1 MVFKGG
7 QARDFRQH
15 HVSACIYVIACE
27 AKQSQFKRLL
37 RRPDKSGL
45 PAMTRQMD
53 LHDPPKVKHTE
64 TPMSLFKDLFGGKK
78 SSQALVNAIS
88 MDDIAQVQELL
99 ASGANPNAMDESGV
113 PALIVAV
120 SRRQKHI
127 VSALLAK
134 GAAPDVTYTDA
145 EGQYNAAPVV
155 VFCAANGDAEILTL
169 LFKHGVN
176 VNSTDATGMTPL
188 MCAAFMGHVNATRAI
203 LNAGCDIE
211 ARDAYGYTALMF
223 ACNGGRL
230 DCARMLIEN
239 GANVNTMDKE
249 LATPLMFAAQNG
261 FDDIVRLL
269 LDNGADPNAVCIHG
283 LTALG
288 FAQQNNH
295 KRTIQILLPVTKSA
309 A

>member
-1 MVFKGG
+1 MNATLKV
-7 QARDFRQH
+7 
-15 HVSACIYVIACE
+15 VSIFCRREIDSISEMAPIYIYME
-27 AKQSQFKRLL
+27 N
-37 RRPDKSGL
+37 
-45 PAMTRQMD
+45 
-53 LHDPPKVKHTE
+53 
-64 TPMSLFKDLFGGKK
+64 PMSFFKNLLGGKK
-78 SSQALVNAIS
+78 LSQARIDAVLL
-88 MDDIAQVQELL
+88 DDIAQVQELL
-99 ASGANPNAMDESGV
+99 ASGANPNATDENGV
-113 PALIVAV
+113 PALIIAV

-169 LFKHGVN
+169 LLKYGVD

-203 LNAGCDIE
+203 LNAKCDME
-211 ARDAYGYTALMF
+211 AQDVYGYTALMF

-230 DCARMLIEN
+230 DCARMLIES

-249 LATPLMFAAQNG
+249 LATPLMFAAQHG